1 MYIQCKMASP
11 RQTLLPLF
19 KEDWPDGTVLTPEEE
34 TYQEHWGEYEAWWYP
49 HSTTPEFDDR
59 AWWFAQQQQV
69 HPEYVGVELIEHYG
83 ICMRTGQQDYE
94 MHYTR
99 PAIVCLAC
107 HRCFDTGVYDYIGTW
122 DGAIPPQAD
131 TFKCFF
137 CGPPLPAGK
146 QCADPV
152 MFHRWNDF
160 ERVRLGEPGGV
171 LTIVHATY
179 GGVMCPERDV
189 TDKMRRI
196 IQFQR
201 RNMDRQGYIDVPHGI
216 HEWIGDPEVDT
227 AKTLRVWFTMRTREE
242 RERDERERWALGQLQ
257 RFSNRWRE
265 LYYAPG
271 GVFEARA
278 ARRFERLCQ

>member
-1 MYIQCKMASP
+1 MYIQWKMVSL
-11 RQTLLPLF
+11 RQTLIPLF

-34 TYQEHWGEYEAWWYP
+34 TYQEYWGEYEGWWYAVP
-49 HSTTPEFDDR
+49 FEHDVDDAPVVFR
-59 AWWFAQQQQV
+59 YEEIMGMVMQLVDEDANSEPANNSVQIPDGGFQV
-69 HPEYVGVELIEHYG
+69 DVCKSCH
-83 ICMRTGQQDYE
+83 C
-94 MHYTR
+94 
-99 PAIVCLAC
+99 IVVNGR
-107 HRCFDTGVYDYIGTW
+107 HVGTW
-122 DGAIPPQAD
+122 DSEIPEHQPP
-131 TFKCFF
+131 FKCMF

-152 MFHRWNDF
+152 MFYRWNDF

-179 GGVMCPERDV
+179 GGPTCPERDV
-189 TDKMRRI
+189 TDKMCRI

-201 RNMDRQGYIDVPHGI
+201 RNMGRQGYIDADLGI
-216 HEWIGDPEVDT
+216 HRWIGDPEVDT

-265 LYYAPG
+265 MYYAPG
-271 GVFEARA
+271 GIFEARA
-278 ARRFERLCQ
+278 AQRFERLCQ